1 MISPPPPEDFLLSL
15 GFRTWLLFPD
25 FLFFSVVRE
34 VLATVTGF
42 DLEAKEDDDDCD
54 EACCDCEL
62 VVTVET
68 DKLDE
73 LELDEDAMSE
83 EAKCEVKLLWAAET
97 KLFWAAAAAA
107 EAATVKGATGATGTK
122 AEGRRV

>member
-1 MISPPPPEDFLLSL
+1 MDDFLLSL

-25 FLFFSVVRE
+25 FFFSVVRVVE
-34 VLATVTGF
+34 VATVTGF
-42 DLEAKEDDDDCD
+42 DLAKDTADDSG
-54 EACCDCEL
+54 ESCCDCEF
-62 VVTVET
+62 VTVET

-73 LELDEDAMSE
+73 FELDEDAISD
-83 EAKCEVKLLWAAET
+83 EAKCEVKLLW
-97 KLFWAAAAAA
+97 AAAA

>member
-1 MISPPPPEDFLLSL
+1 M
-15 GFRTWLLFPD
+15 
-25 FLFFSVVRE
+25 
-34 VLATVTGF
+34 ATVTGF

-54 EACCDCEL
+54 EAFCDCEL

-83 EAKCEVKLLWAAET
+83 EAKCEVKLL
-97 KLFWAAAAAA
+97 
-107 EAATVKGATGATGTK
+107 
-122 AEGRRV
+122 

>member
-1 MISPPPPEDFLLSL
+1 MISPPPLEDLLLSL

-34 VLATVTGF
+34 EVATVTGF

-54 EACCDCEL
+54 EAFCDCEL
-62 VVTVET
+62 VVT